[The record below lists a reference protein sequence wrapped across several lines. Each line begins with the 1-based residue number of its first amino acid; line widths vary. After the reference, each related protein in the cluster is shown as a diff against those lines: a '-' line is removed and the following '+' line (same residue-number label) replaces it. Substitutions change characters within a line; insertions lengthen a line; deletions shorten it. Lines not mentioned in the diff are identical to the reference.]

1 MELTV
6 EAECLLWGSRVVIP
20 FQHREQVLQELHVSH
35 PGMCCMKALA
45 RSYVWWPGLDQDI
58 EKLVKACSSCVQ
70 VKAVSE
76 VAPLHPWLW
85 PEKPWKRIHL
95 DLAGP
100 LDGRMYLLVVDSHS
114 KWPEN

>member
-1 MELTV
+1 MELTG

-45 RSYVWWPGLDQDI
+45 HSYVWWPGLDQDI

-70 VKAVSE
+70 VKAVSG
-76 VAPLHPWLW
+76 VAPLHP
-85 PEKPWKRIHL
+85 
-95 DLAGP
+95 
-100 LDGRMYLLVVDSHS
+100 
-114 KWPEN
+114 